1 MHEVAA
7 SVLEGDINEQPMAM
21 HDAMEETGHHLDLEE
36 IEVVDVYVGY
46 IRALVAGR
54 EGDRPADA
62 WAVEQRVH
70 PHSISP
76 DLWGTA
82 DMFAWIAAPPRLHI
96 VDFKTGFMPVAAV
109 GNPQL
114 FTYALG
120 VLQRDD
126 CIDYEAT
133 VVLTI
138 VQPRL
143 NQIISSYTPEQGEL
157 EYWTERLRFG
167 VKAHEDFP
175 LVRVPGNWC
184 SYCDHEFSCTSRQS
198 YAQAQTRGILP
209 SAHSYDE
216 QVTEAEAI
224 ALASKAAKKRI
235 DDALREVHHRGSE
248 HIAVQESIFR
258 NWTPEGM
265 ATLRKRFGADK
276 VPARFSKA
284 AARRLALSDEEV
296 AEFTEVSRRSYALK
310 TK

>member
-7 SVLEGDINEQPMAM
+7 AILEGDIQEQPVAV
-21 HDAMEETGHHLDLEE
+21 HDAMQDTGHILDLEE

-46 IRALVAGR
+46 VRALVAGR
-54 EGDRPADA
+54 EGGAPADA

-82 DMFAWIAAPPRLHI
+82 DLFAWIAAPPRLHI
-96 VDFKTGFMPVAAV
+96 ADFKTGYMPVAAV

-120 VLQRDD
+120 VLQREDM
-126 CIDYEAT
+126 IDYDAE

-143 NQIISSYTPEQGEL
+143 GQIISSYTAEPGEL

-167 VKAHEDFP
+167 VKAHEDHP
-175 LVRVPGNWC
+175 LVRVPGSWC

-198 YAQAQTRGILP
+198 YAQSQTRGILP
-209 SAHSYDE
+209 SAHSYDAD
-216 QVTEAEAI
+216 VTEAEAI
-224 ALASKAAKKRI
+224 AMASKAAKQRI
-235 DDALREVHHRGSE
+235 DDALREVHNKGSE
-248 HIAVQESIFR
+248 HIAVQESVFR
-258 NWTPEGM
+258 NWTPEGL
-265 ATLRKRFGADK
+265 ATLRRRHGSE
-276 VPARFSKA
+276 VPARYSKA

-296 AEFTEVSRRSYALK
+296 AEFTEVSRRSYNLK